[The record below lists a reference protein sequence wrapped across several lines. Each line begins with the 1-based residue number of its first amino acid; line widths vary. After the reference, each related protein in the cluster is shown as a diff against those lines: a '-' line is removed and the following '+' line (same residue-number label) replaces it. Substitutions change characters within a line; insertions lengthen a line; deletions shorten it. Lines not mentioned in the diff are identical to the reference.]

1 MSFRTAREM
10 IAALQSREVSAVEL
24 FEDAVS
30 RIERYDGQ
38 TNAVVIRD
46 FERARRAAK
55 EADEALSRGERRPLL
70 GVPMTVKESFNVAGL
85 PKTWGVPG
93 TENLEITEDAV
104 AVRRLKQA
112 GAVILGKT
120 NVPTM
125 LNDWQTYNRI
135 YGVTNN
141 PWDLT
146 RTPGGSSGGSA
157 AALAAGFV
165 PLELGSDI
173 GGSLR
178 VPAHCCGIYAHK
190 PTHGLIPMRG
200 MAPPGTQMLSV
211 SIDPDLAVAGPMAR
225 SAGDLALALDVLAGP
240 DDMQATGYRL
250 DLPPPRHT
258 RLADFRVLILEDH
271 PDATLSNDVRSAMQR
286 FRKRLEGAGCVVA
299 TGSAL
304 LPDLSLIMRTF
315 GQLLLS
321 FSGAGLPPEEYR
333 SLQALAAG
341 LSSDDTS
348 PAAVGLRNLV
358 LGHRDWIAADRT
370 RVAQMHR
377 WRQLFR
383 EWDLV
388 VCPVLPI
395 AAFVH
400 DHSDMRSRHIE
411 VDGRQ
416 VAYTQQ
422 AAWQSLANM
431 AGLPATAFPIGLGDT
446 GLPIGLQAIGPY
458 LEDRTPI
465 AFADLVEREFGGFTP
480 PPAFAGP

>member
-1 MSFRTAREM
+1 MNFSTARDM

-24 FEDAVS
+24 FEDAVA

-38 TNAVVIRD
+38 INAVVIRD

-55 EADEALSRGERRPLL
+55 EADDALGRGERRPLL

-93 TENLEITEDAV
+93 TENLEVTEDAV

-200 MAPPGTQMLSV
+200 MAPPGIPMLSV
-211 SIDPDLAVAGPMAR
+211 SADPDLAVVGPMAR

-250 DLPPPRHT
+250 DLPATRHT
-258 RLADFRVLILEDH
+258 RLADFRVLMLEDH

-286 FRKRLEGAGCVVA
+286 FRKRLEGTGCVVA

-304 LPDLSLIMRTF
+304 LPDLSLILRTF

-321 FSGAGLPPEEYR
+321 FSGAGLPLEEYR
-333 SLQALAAG
+333 SLQGLAAG

-348 PAAVGLRNLV
+348 PAAVELRSVV
-358 LGHRDWIAADRT
+358 LGHRDWIDADRT

-377 WRQLFR
+377 WRQFFR

-388 VCPVLPI
+388 VCPVLTV

-400 DHSDMRSRHIE
+400 DHADMRSRHIE
-411 VDGRQ
+411 VDGKR
-416 VAYTQQ
+416 VAYTEQ
-422 AAWQSLANM
+422 AVWQSLANM
-431 AGLPATAFPIGLGDT
+431 AGLPATTFPIGLGDS

-465 AFADLVEREFGGFTP
+465 AFANLVEREFGGFMP

>member
-1 MSFRTAREM
+1 MSFRTAREL
-10 IAALQSREVSAVEL
+10 IAALRSREASAVEL
-24 FEDAVS
+24 FEDAVA

-55 EADEALSRGERRPLL
+55 EADDALSRGERRPLL

-200 MAPPGTQMLSV
+200 AAPPGTPMLSV
-211 SIDPDLAVAGPMAR
+211 NIDPDLAVVGPMAR

-250 DLPPPRHT
+250 DLPPPRHI
-258 RLADFRVLILEDH
+258 RLADFRVLMLEDH

-286 FRKRLEGAGCVVA
+286 FRKHLQGAGCVVA

-304 LPDLSLIMRTF
+304 LPDLSLMMRTF
-315 GQLLLS
+315 SQLLLS

-333 SLQALAAG
+333 SLQVLAAG

-348 PAAVGLRNLV
+348 PAAVELRNVV

-416 VAYTQQ
+416 VAYTEQ
-422 AAWQSLANM
+422 AAWQSLATM
-431 AGLPATAFPIGLGDT
+431 VGLPATAFPIGLGDT

-458 LEDRTPI
+458 LEDHTPI
-465 AFADLVEREFGGFTP
+465 AFAELVESEFGGFMP
-480 PPAFAGP
+480 PPAFAGA